1 MEKYL
6 KAIDAELRQYGEANT
21 ASKKET
27 EKYSEVHE
35 CIMDVHMTNIKG
47 KEAKKYM
54 MGYLEQ
60 GVKDNAPLVAE
71 YLSEKAP
78 EFAVGVMGLGIT
90 KMTRDMALAATG
102 TDNRYGFIADAIER
116 FEEYDDVQE
125 YLGSV
130 VRGTF
135 GWDD

>member
-1 MEKYL
+1 MEKYF
-6 KAIDAELRQYGEANT
+6 KAIDKRLKEFGDANT
-21 ASKKET
+21 TSKKET
-27 EKYSEVHE
+27 EKYAEVHE
-35 CIMDVHMTNIKG
+35 CIMDVHMNNIKG

-78 EFAVGVMGLGIT
+78 EFAVGVMGLGVT

-102 TDNRYGFIADAIER
+102 TDNQYAYIADALDR
-116 FEEYDDVQE
+116 FEEYEEVQD
-125 YLGSV
+125 YLGTV

-135 GWDD
+135 GWED